1 MKVGGKK
8 RVVTKARA
16 FIAALSSPVVAAIV
30 ELTLLSTW
38 ANRLYSYSVWSM
50 LELVFKLN

>member
-38 ANRLYSYSVWSM
+38 ANRLYSYGVWSM
-50 LELVFKLN
+50 LEFVVKLN

>member
-1 MKVGGKK
+1 MEVGGKK

>member
-16 FIAALSSPVVAAIV
+16 FIAVLSSPVVAAIV

-38 ANRLYSYSVWSM
+38 ANRLYSYSGWSM
-50 LELVFKLN
+50 LEPVVKCN

>member
-38 ANRLYSYSVWSM
+38 ANRLYSYSV
-50 LELVFKLN
+50 

>member
-50 LELVFKLN
+50 LELVFELN

>member
-1 MKVGGKK
+1 MKVGSKK

-38 ANRLYSYSVWSM
+38 ANRLHSYNGWLM
-50 LELVFKLN
+50 LEPVVKWN

>member
-8 RVVTKARA
+8 TVVTKASA
-16 FIAALSSPVVAAIV
+16 FIATLSSPVVAAIV

-38 ANRLYSYSVWSM
+38 ATRLYSYSSWLK
-50 LELVFKLN
+50 LESIVKWN

>member
-38 ANRLYSYSVWSM
+38 ANRLYSYGVWLM
-50 LELVFKLN
+50 LESVFKLN